1 MSMIFNLF
9 GWFSSTPQP
18 PPDQRSMP
26 GDDNRSRNNRFETV
40 KRNNGTT
47 TTASSSSSSS
57 GKDGAPV
64 GVRNDAFKNVKLT
77 PELEATRRRVEE
89 ELTVKMDKASEMQE
103 QRDRASRSPM
113 LTSIGN
119 MFGFGSKGDLSS
131 AALNGNGS
139 VTTTTPRSRSAGRP
153 ESRNSLFSGFSS
165 EKAPSVS
172 SVRSGRS
179 LASQGGERGVQ
190 DAFERIV
197 GTDGLEVTVYLTSR
211 EGETKSKRALM
222 KREKN
227 SSTVYV
233 EIKSKPKRPGEKEAA
248 KRLKFDLAT
257 DVMMVAKG
265 KGSGRGVNDAKVPR
279 SVDDNGVLHFILKG
293 KPELNVEVDGGMESR
308 DAVLTGFMQLISR
321 HRKGGSS
328 FGAGAGGPSNG
339 SSSVISASSSRS
351 GGSTSSSAFFM

>member
-1 MSMIFNLF
+1 
-9 GWFSSTPQP
+9 
-18 PPDQRSMP
+18 MP
-26 GDDNRSRNNRFETV
+26 GDDNRSRSNRFETV

-47 TTASSSSSSS
+47 SSSSSS
-57 GKDGAPV
+57 KDGAAPI

-77 PELEATRRRVEE
+77 PELEATRRRVED
-89 ELTVKMDKASEMQE
+89 ELTVKMDKASEIQE

-119 MFGFGSKGDLSS
+119 MFGFGNNGSRGDLSS
-131 AALNGNGS
+131 AALHGNGS
-139 VTTTTPRSRSAGRP
+139 VTTTPRSRSAGRP
-153 ESRNSLFSGFSS
+153 ESRNSLFSGFS

-179 LASQGGERGVQ
+179 LVSQGGERGVQ

-293 KPELNVEVDGGMESR
+293 KPELNVEVDGGVESR

-328 FGAGAGGPSNG
+328 SSGGGGGPGNG
-339 SSSVISASSSRS
+339 SVISASSSRS
-351 GGSTSSSAFFM
+351 GGSASTSSSSAFFM

>member
-1 MSMIFNLF
+1 MECQQACDMSMIFNLF
-9 GWFSSTPQP
+9 GLFGSTPQP
-18 PPDQRSMP
+18 PSDQRSMP
-26 GDDNRSRNNRFETV
+26 VDDNRSRNNRFETV
-40 KRNNGTT
+40 KRNTT
-47 TTASSSSSSS
+47 VSSSSS
-57 GKDGAPV
+57 GKDGVP
-64 GVRNDAFKNVKLT
+64 VRNDAFKNVKLT

-89 ELTVKMDKASEMQE
+89 ELTVKMDKASEIQE

-119 MFGFGSKGDLSS
+119 MFGFGSKGDLST

-153 ESRNSLFSGFSS
+153 ESRNSLFSGFS

-321 HRKGGSS
+321 HRKGGGS
-328 FGAGAGGPSNG
+328 FASGPSNNG
-339 SSSVISASSSRS
+339 SVISASSSRS

>member
-9 GWFSSTPQP
+9 GLFGSNPQP

-26 GDDNRSRNNRFETV
+26 GDDNRSRNNNSRFETV
-40 KRNNGTT
+40 KRNNGMTT
-47 TTASSSSSSS
+47 SSASSS
-57 GKDGAPV
+57 GKDGVPNN
-64 GVRNDAFKNVKLT
+64 VRNDAFKNVKLT
-77 PELEATRRRVEE
+77 PELEATRRRVED
-89 ELTVKMDKASEMQE
+89 ELTVKMDKASEIQE

-113 LTSIGN
+113 LTSIGS

-153 ESRNSLFSGFSS
+153 ESRNSLFSSFS

-293 KPELNVEVDGGMESR
+293 QPELNVEVDGGVESR

-321 HRKGGSS
+321 HRKGGAS
-328 FGAGAGGPSNG
+328 FGAGGGGGSGPGNG
-339 SSSVISASSSRS
+339 SVISASSSRS
-351 GGSTSSSAFFM
+351 GGSGASSAFFM